1 MTRTTSVIPRLWGL
15 NLSVGSHNDDE
26 ANSRLEGALAAWT
39 ADSSA
44 PALAFPA
51 CLRCTAA
58 TVPVGLARHGAF
70 VNGGSPLGPIL
81 SSLLPGVRI
90 VAERFQKYVSPLFL
104 LASVGGLFLL

>member
-1 MTRTTSVIPRLWGL
+1 MTGTSGT
-15 NLSVGSHNDDE
+15 GSM
-26 ANSRLEGALAAWT
+26 
-39 ADSSA
+39 A
-44 PALAFPA
+44 PVFLA
-51 CLRCTAA
+51 CLRCPAA
-58 TVPVGLARHGAF
+58 SCPVGLARHGAF